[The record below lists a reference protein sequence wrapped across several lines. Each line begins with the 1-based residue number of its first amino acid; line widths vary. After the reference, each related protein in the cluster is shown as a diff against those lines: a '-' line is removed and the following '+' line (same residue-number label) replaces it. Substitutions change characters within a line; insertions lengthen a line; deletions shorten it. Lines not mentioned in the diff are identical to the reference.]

1 MTLASTSSAQLAY
14 KEETVVG
21 TIPPAGAP
29 KALRMT
35 GEGLDFTVTTE
46 TSKEINK
53 YRQIAGAVQ
62 VDADGSGDLSL
73 ELSYHEYDPFLE
85 ALMTNVFD
93 TTFAGATGVKALT
106 VTFSVAGK
114 TITDDGID
122 GFAGLEAGQW
132 FSFKG
137 DSVAANDGVYLIA
150 SLTDDEITVDD
161 STPLQEDGTATLGNF
176 SASRLKIGL
185 ETLRSFSIEKQF
197 TDVDQFFMMKGMH
210 ASKLDLSFA
219 TGAFVTGTIGFIGT
233 QSSRADATQFAD
245 VPTASESYGIMN
257 AVTGVGM
264 AGGVGGIFLRDGAT
278 NLLANTFIQSLN
290 MTVDGK
296 LRTQKAIGILG
307 AAGVATGTFDVSGTM
322 EVYLADGTVYDKALA
337 DTTCSLTFPVRDS
350 SGNGYAFTWNNV
362 KLGVPTV
369 AAGGMDADV
378 PMSIPFTAIAPDQG
392 VDSCIIID
400 RYGLAI

>member
-14 KEETVVG
+14 LEETSLG
-21 TIPPAGAP
+21 AIPAGTP

-35 GEGLDFTVTTE
+35 GEGLDFTITTE
-46 TSKEINK
+46 TSKEINR

-85 ALMTNVFD
+85 ALMTNTFD
-93 TTFAGATGVKALT
+93 TTFAGVTGVKPLT
-106 VTFSVAGK
+106 VSFDATAG

-122 GFAGLEAGQW
+122 GFIGLEAGQW

-137 DSVAANDGVYLIA
+137 DAVADNDGVYLIA
-150 SLTDDEITVDD
+150 TYTDGVLTVDA
-161 STPLQEDGTATLGNF
+161 STPLVADGTATLGNF

-185 ETLRSFSIEKQF
+185 APLRSFSIEKQF
-197 TDVDQFFMMKGMH
+197 TDVAQFFMMKGMH
-210 ASKLDLSFA
+210 ASKLDLNFA
-219 TGAFVTGTIGFIGT
+219 TGEFVTGSIGFLGT
-233 QSSRADATQFAD
+233 QSSRADATQFDAD
-245 VPTASESYGIMN
+245 SSPAEAYGIMN

-264 AGGVGGIFLRDGAT
+264 AGGIGGIFLRDGAT
-278 NLLANTFIQSLN
+278 NLLANTFIQSIS

-296 LRTQKAIGILG
+296 LRTQKAIGVLG

-322 EVYLADGTVYDKALA
+322 EVYLADGVVYDKALA
-337 DTTCSLTFPVRDS
+337 DTTCSLTFPVRDA
-350 SGNGYAFTWNNV
+350 SGNGYAFTWNNI

-369 AAGGMDADV
+369 AADGMDADV
-378 PMSIPFTAIAPDQG
+378 NLSIPFTAIAPVQG
-392 VDSCIIID
+392 IDSCIVVD
-400 RYGLAI
+400 RYGSAI